1 MVHTKGLATDSR
13 AEFTFFIQTPVKGV
27 KTLKK
32 CLLLSKIPHF
42 KQETNPKPNSG
53 VRFRIFLAER
63 VGFPR
68 SLAYFN
74 RAPENLNERSEAR
87 FLGKRSNRPK
97 GETDK

>member
-42 KQETNPKPNSG
+42 KQETNPKLTY
-53 VRFRIFLAER
+53 VFDL
-63 VGFPR
+63 GF
-68 SLAYFN
+68 FW
-74 RAPENLNERSEAR
+74 RAGSRCV
-87 FLGKRSNRPK
+87 
-97 GETDK
+97 